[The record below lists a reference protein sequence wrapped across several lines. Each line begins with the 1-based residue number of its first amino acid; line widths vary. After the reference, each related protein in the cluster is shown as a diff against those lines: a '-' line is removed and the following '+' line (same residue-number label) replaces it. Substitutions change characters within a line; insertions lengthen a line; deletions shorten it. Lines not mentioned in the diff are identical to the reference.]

1 MAAEET
7 EPPATTDPAA
17 TEHEPAEAAPE
28 SSGDRAA
35 PVPLLT
41 LRDGLPEITETEPQL
56 ADVVRRVADGS
67 GPVALDAERASGYR
81 YSPRAYLIQLRREG
95 SGTALID
102 PIAYPDLADLDT
114 AFGGAEWILHAASQ
128 DIPCLREVGLVP
140 TRLFDTELAAR
151 LLGYP
156 RVGLATLV
164 EVIMGRSMRKEHS
177 AVDWSKRPL
186 PQPWLEYAAL
196 DVEVLLELREVLVA
210 ELEES
215 GKSEWAAQE
224 FQHLIDHVPPPRV
237 DPWRR
242 TSGIHKAKGRR
253 ALAAVRELWTT
264 RDEIAQQRDTTPG
277 RLVPDSALIIAANAM
292 PGTASALLETQGFH
306 GRGARRYADRWMAAL
321 ERARQLRDSDLPPLA
336 VRSDGP
342 PAPRVWAEREPV
354 AAARL
359 ATARELVNDFAERRK
374 VPVENLL
381 TPDYLRRVLWK
392 PPSAD
397 RAEMETAVAAE
408 LLGLGART
416 WQVEIMA
423 PLLTRAILDPKPA
436 ARPTPVAEAEPA
448 AEAGAAEEPTPS

>member
-7 EPPATTDPAA
+7 EPRPPTDTAD
-17 TEHEPAEAAPE
+17 AAPE
-28 SSGDRAA
+28 TEAPT

-41 LRDGLPEITETEPQL
+41 LRDGLPEITETEAQL
-56 ADVVRRVADGS
+56 ADVVRRVAAGT
-67 GPVALDAERASGYR
+67 GPIALDAERASGYR

-102 PIAYPDLADLDT
+102 PIAYQDLTALGA
-114 AFGGAEWILHAASQ
+114 AFGDAEWILHAASQ

-140 TRLFDTELAAR
+140 TALFDTELAAR

-196 DVEVLLELREVLVA
+196 DVEVLLELREVIVA

-215 GKSEWAAQE
+215 GKSDWAAQE

-277 RLVPDSALIIAANAM
+277 RLVPDSSMIIAANTM
-292 PGTASALLETQGFH
+292 PTTTSALLDTQGFH
-306 GRGARRYADRWMAAL
+306 GRGARRYADRWIAAL
-321 ERARQLRDSDLPPLA
+321 ETARQLHDSDLPPLT

-342 PAPRVWAEREPV
+342 PAPRVWAERDPV

-359 ATARELVNDFAERRK
+359 ATARELVNEFAERRS

-392 PPSAD
+392 PPLAE
-397 RAEMETAVAAE
+397 RAEMESAVATE
-408 LLGLGART
+408 LSGLGART

-423 PLLTRAILDPKPA
+423 PMLAAAILDPAPLATIPA
-436 ARPTPVAEAEPA
+436 PAGGALPTTPPDVPAGRPRLTPPA
-448 AEAGAAEEPTPS
+448 

>member
-1 MAAEET
+1 MSGQSDQPSPTDDSETTETAASSSA
-7 EPPATTDPAA
+7 EP
-17 TEHEPAEAAPE
+17 EAP
-28 SSGDRAA
+28 
-35 PVPLLT
+35 PVPLLA
-41 LRDGLPEITETEPQL
+41 LRDGLPEITETPERL
-56 ADVVRRVADGS
+56 ADVVARVAAGS

-95 SGTALID
+95 SGSALVD
-102 PIAYPDLADLDT
+102 PTEFDDLSSLNEAIGD
-114 AFGGAEWILHAASQ
+114 AEWILHAASQ
-128 DIPCLREVGLVP
+128 DLPCLREVGLRPV
-140 TRLFDTELAAR
+140 RLFDTELAAR

-186 PQPWLEYAAL
+186 PKPWLEYAAL
-196 DVEVLLELREVLVA
+196 DVEVLVELRDVIA
-210 ELEES
+210 AGLEES
-215 GKSEWAAQE
+215 GKAEWAEQE

-277 RLVPDSALIIAANAM
+277 RLVPDAALIIAANTM
-292 PGTASALLETQGFH
+292 PTSTAALLDTKGFH
-306 GRGARRYADRWMAAL
+306 GRGARRYADRWVDAL
-321 ERARQLRDSDLPPLA
+321 DRTRKLRDTELPPLA

-342 PAPRVWAEREPV
+342 PAPRVWAERDPV

-359 ATARELVNDFAERRK
+359 AAARELVNAFAEERH

-381 TPDYLRRVLWK
+381 TPDYLRRLLWK
-392 PPSAD
+392 PPDAD
-397 RAEMETAVAAE
+397 AADMESAVAAE
-408 LLGLGART
+408 LASLGARA
-416 WQVEIMA
+416 WQIEITA
-423 PLLTRAILDPKPA
+423 PIITSAILHPKPA
-436 ARPTPVAEAEPA
+436 PAPAQVGEP
-448 AEAGAAEEPTPS
+448 G

>member
-1 MAAEET
+1 MAGDET
-7 EPPATTDPAA
+7 EPLPPTVEPSAD
-17 TEHEPAEAAPE
+17 EHETPAEEP
-28 SSGDRAA
+28 A

-41 LRDGLPEITETEPQL
+41 LRDGLPRITETPPQL
-56 ADVVRRVADGS
+56 ADVVARVAAGT
-67 GPVALDAERASGYR
+67 GPIALDAERASGYR

-102 PIAYPDLADLDT
+102 PIAYDDLTSLDE
-114 AFGGAEWILHAASQ
+114 AIGGAEWILHAASQ

-186 PQPWLEYAAL
+186 PGPWLEYAAL
-196 DVEVLLELREVLVA
+196 DVEVLLELREVIARELV
-210 ELEES
+210 ES
-215 GKSEWAAQE
+215 GKDEWARQE
-224 FQHLIDHVPPPRV
+224 FQHLIDHVPPPRQ

-277 RLVPDSALIIAANAM
+277 RLVPDSALIIAANSM
-292 PGTASALLETQGFH
+292 PTTTAALLETSGFH
-306 GRGARRYADRWMAAL
+306 GRGARRYADRWIAAL
-321 ERARQLRDSDLPPLA
+321 ERARQLRDSDLPPLNL
-336 VRSDGP
+336 RTDGP
-342 PAPRVWAEREPV
+342 PAPRVWAERDPV

-359 ATARELVNDFAERRK
+359 ATARALVNAFAEERS

-392 PPSAD
+392 PPVAE
-397 RAEMETAVAAE
+397 RWEMETAVAEE
-408 LLGLGART
+408 LTGLGARA
-416 WQVEIMA
+416 WQVGIMA
-423 PLLTRAILDPKPA
+423 PMLTEAILDPKPA
-436 ARPTPVAEAEPA
+436 VAPPPEETAEPA
-448 AEAGAAEEPTPS
+448 

>member
-7 EPPATTDPAA
+7 EPRRPTDEQSSPEPEAPTRPADHDSGEAS
-17 TEHEPAEAAPE
+17 AEAPE
-28 SSGDRAA
+28 

-41 LRDGLPEITETEPQL
+41 LREGLPKITETPPQL
-56 ADVVRRVADGS
+56 AEVIDRVAAGT
-67 GPVALDAERASGYR
+67 GPIALDAERASGYR
-81 YSPRAYLIQLRREG
+81 YSSRAYLIQLRREG

-102 PIAYPDLADLDT
+102 PIGYEDLTPLGE
-114 AFGGAEWILHAASQ
+114 AFGDAEWILHAASQ

-164 EVIMGRSMRKEHS
+164 EVIMGRAMRKEHS

-186 PQPWLEYAAL
+186 PSPWLEYAAL
-196 DVEVLLELREVLVA
+196 DVEVLLELRNVIADELV
-210 ELEES
+210 ES
-215 GKSEWAAQE
+215 GKDDWAAQE

-253 ALAAVRELWTT
+253 SLAAVRELWTT

-277 RLVPDSALIIAANAM
+277 RLVPDSALIIAANTM
-292 PGTASALLETQGFH
+292 PTTTAALMGTPGFH
-306 GRGARRYADRWMAAL
+306 GRGSRRYADRWVAAID
-321 ERARQLRDSDLPPLA
+321 RARQLRDTELPPLT

-342 PAPRVWAEREPV
+342 PAPRVWAERDPV

-359 ATARELVNDFAERRK
+359 STARELVNAFAEERK

-381 TPDYLRRVLWK
+381 TPDFLRRVLWN
-392 PPSAD
+392 PPLVDS
-397 RAEMETAVAAE
+397 AEMETAVGAE
-408 LLGLGART
+408 LASLGARN
-416 WQVEIMA
+416 WQIEIMA
-423 PLLTRAILDPKPA
+423 PMLAQAIVHPKP
-436 ARPTPVAEAEPA
+436 PA
-448 AEAGAAEEPTPS
+448 AATPRTE

>member
-1 MAAEET
+1 MAEEPT
-7 EPPATTDPAA
+7 EPRAPTDQQPPDVPETPAVRTPTA
-17 TEHEPAEAAPE
+17 EPVEEAP
-28 SSGDRAA
+28 

-41 LRDGLPEITETEPQL
+41 LRDGLPDITETEAQL
-56 ADVVRRVADGS
+56 AEVVSRVAAGS
-67 GPVALDAERASGYR
+67 GPIALDAERASGYR

-102 PIAYPDLADLDT
+102 PTEYDDLTALDD
-114 AFGGAEWILHAASQ
+114 AIGGAEWILHAASQ

-164 EVIMGRSMRKEHS
+164 EVIMGASMRKEHS

-186 PQPWLEYAAL
+186 PKPWLEYAAL
-196 DVEVLLELREVLVA
+196 DVEVLLELREVIVA

-215 GKSEWAAQE
+215 GKSDWAAQE
-224 FQHLIDHVPPPRV
+224 FQHLIDHVPPPRQ

-264 RDEIAQQRDTTPG
+264 RDEIAQERDTTPG
-277 RLVPDSALIIAANAM
+277 RLVPDSALIIAANTM
-292 PGTASALLETQGFH
+292 PTTTSGLLDTQGFH
-306 GRGARRYADRWMAAL
+306 GRGARRYADRWLSAL
-321 ERARQLRDSDLPPLA
+321 ERARQLRDNELPPLT
-336 VRSDGP
+336 VRSEGP
-342 PAPRVWAEREPV
+342 PAPRVWAERDPV

-359 ATARELVNDFAERRK
+359 STARELVNAFAEERK

-392 PPSAD
+392 PPAAD
-397 RAEMETAVAAE
+397 RAEMGSAVAAE
-408 LLGLGART
+408 LQSLGARP
-416 WQVEIMA
+416 WQIEIIA
-423 PLLTRAILDPKPA
+423 PMLSQAILDPKRPPA
-436 ARPTPVAEAEPA
+436 
-448 AEAGAAEEPTPS
+448 S